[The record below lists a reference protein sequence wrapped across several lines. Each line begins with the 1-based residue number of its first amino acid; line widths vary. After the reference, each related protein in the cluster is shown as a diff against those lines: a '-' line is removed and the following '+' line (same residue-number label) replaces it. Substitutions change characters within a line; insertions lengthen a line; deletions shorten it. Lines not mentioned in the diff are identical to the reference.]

1 MTVKKYSALEKYNIV
16 SEGRSKNK
24 QIAKVCA
31 KYGISRETFY
41 QWEARIKE
49 AALEALE
56 DKAPGPKVAL
66 LNQDEADLE
75 SRLEALEIENACLKL
90 KHEWNEFQI
99 ELHGTEEQKR
109 IIKEA
114 KKKDFKQKKNSG
126 SLKKE

>member
-1 MTVKKYSALEKYNIV
+1 MKKYTALEKYNIV

-24 QIAKVCA
+24 QVAKVCE

-75 SRLEALEIENACLKL
+75 SRLEALEIENTCLKL
-90 KHEWNEFQI
+90 KQDWNEFQI

-109 IIKEA
+109 IIKAA
-114 KKKDFKQKKNSG
+114 KKKDFSQEKNSG
-126 SLKKE
+126 SLKNE